1 MKRIIL
7 NNLTIKTNPE
17 ELSMKLVFIGIAS
30 LISVAS
36 ATCPA
41 ATLANTVISG
51 SIFYLK
57 DVYN

>member
-1 MKRIIL
+1 M
-7 NNLTIKTNPE
+7 NNLTKRTSPE
-17 ELSMKLVFIGIAS
+17 EPNMKLVFIGIAS
-30 LISVAS
+30 LISLAS

-51 SIFYLK
+51 SIFYSK

>member
-1 MKRIIL
+1 MKKITM
-7 NNLTIKTNPE
+7 NNLTKRTSPE
-17 ELSMKLVFIGIAS
+17 EPNMKLVFIGIAS
-30 LISVAS
+30 LISLAS

-51 SIFYLK
+51 SIFYSK